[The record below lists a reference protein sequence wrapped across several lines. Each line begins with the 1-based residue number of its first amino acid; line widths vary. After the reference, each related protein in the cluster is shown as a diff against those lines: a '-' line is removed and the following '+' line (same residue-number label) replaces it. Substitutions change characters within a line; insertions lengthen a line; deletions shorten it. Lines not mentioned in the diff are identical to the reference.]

1 MSCERYAEAITDHA
15 CGADLPPEAAAH
27 LRSCATCTA
36 MLVERRTAIGALDGE
51 IQNVL
56 AIEPS
61 PYFVERVQA
70 HVRETSPAAPWW
82 RWALAAAAAI
92 VILAIAGSFALR
104 SGPPPTVAR
113 APQPSVV
120 TPAPAPPVAVPPSQV
135 EKRESERPPDETLSR
150 RHLPRQPA
158 TRGAAPRTAMAR
170 AQPEV
175 IVPAEQARAVARYLA
190 LVRSGQVDT
199 STLAAPEKV
208 AAELDVAPL
217 AVDPLAVRPLE
228 PGINDDAIGV
238 IPNKE
243 QNR

>member
-15 CGADLPPEAAAH
+15 CGADLPPGAAAH

-36 MLVERRTAIGALDGE
+36 MLVERRAAIGALDGE
-51 IQNVL
+51 IQHTL

-70 HVRETSPAAPWW
+70 QVRETSRAAPWW

-92 VILAIAGSFALR
+92 IILAIAGSFALR
-104 SGPPPTVAR
+104 SGAPPTVAR
-113 APQPSVV
+113 APQPSAV
-120 TPAPAPPVAVPPSQV
+120 TPAPAPGAVIPSQV
-135 EKRESERPPDETLSR
+135 EKREASERPPSEAVSPR
-150 RHLPRQPA
+150 RLPRQPA
-158 TRGAAPRTAMAR
+158 ARGAAPRAAMALAR
-170 AQPEV
+170 PEV

-199 STLAAPEKV
+199 STLATPEKV

-217 AVDPLAVRPLE
+217 AVDPLAVSPLG

>member
-1 MSCERYAEAITDHA
+1 
-15 CGADLPPEAAAH
+15 
-27 LRSCATCTA
+27 
-36 MLVERRTAIGALDGE
+36 MLVEQRTAIGALDGE
-51 IQNVL
+51 IQNAL

-70 HVRETSPAAPWW
+70 QVRETSPATPWW

-113 APQPSVV
+113 APQPPAV
-120 TPAPAPPVAVPPSQV
+120 TPAPAPVAVPPSQV

-150 RHLPRQPA
+150 RRLPRQPA
-158 TRGAAPRTAMAR
+158 TRGAAPRTAMTR